1 MMTQQNDNLP
11 VTEIEIAYGGEAYAD
26 NQIDAKTLGEAL
38 TSLSALI
45 EHAEK
50 IINGETSEPKVNI
63 KATKE
68 GSFTLLVAVMG
79 SLNTLSA
86 LGLAAGVGAASG
98 GVLGIIEWLKGRKI
112 GSIVVDE
119 QKDIAEIKVDDETIE
134 CSNDIQKLVTSPII
148 RKELDKLI
156 FKPLQTEK
164 PATFAVSSGAK
175 KVVKVTQ
182 QESSS
187 FKLAKTTF
195 VEKTHVATH
204 EVNVHFSNVRFKQ
217 GKSWD
222 IILPGGE
229 EVSASMKDEAFLE
242 RIEHNQAAFCKDDL
256 FVVELTE
263 TTKETNGELSKPRY
277 SITRV
282 IRHRAA
288 ADRKLV

>member
-1 MMTQQNDNLP
+1 MTQQLENMP
-11 VTEIEIAYGGEAYAD
+11 ITEIEIAYGGEAYAD

-50 IINGETSEPKVNI
+50 IINGETAEPKVNI

-79 SLNTLSA
+79 SIKTINA
-86 LGLAAGVGAASG
+86 LGLVAGGGVAAG

-112 GSIVVDE
+112 SSIVVDE
-119 QKDIAEIKVDDETIE
+119 QKDTAEIEVDGEKVK
-134 CSNDIQKLVTSPII
+134 CSNDIQKLITSPII

-156 FKPLQTEK
+156 YKPLQTEK
-164 PATFAVSSGAK
+164 PSTFSVSQQKHKVVRVTQAEAVSFKTAK
-175 KVVKVTQ
+175 
-182 QESSS
+182 S
-187 FKLAKTTF
+187 TF
-195 VEKTHVATH
+195 VEKTHVTTRQA
-204 EVNVHFSNVRFKQ
+204 NVHFANVRFKQ

-222 IILPGGE
+222 IILPNGE

-242 RIEHNQAAFCKDDL
+242 RVEHNQAAFCKGDL

-263 TTKETNGELSKPRY
+263 TTNETNGALSKPRY
-277 SITRV
+277 SITKV

-288 ADRKLV
+288 ADRKLL